1 MVGEFWRRNKYIFLV
16 IILSLA
22 LGWLSHSLYL
32 NYIGQNVL
40 KIPGQESVLTK
51 VSNALTFSS
60 AEVMSPGDH
69 ITEEQIKVYDDEIV
83 LDIENAYWSSFTNT
97 NSMDPTLDV
106 TANGIEIK
114 PQNEDEIHVGDMIS
128 YKTEKGFVIHRVI
141 EIDAD
146 SEGIYYTVK
155 GDNNPFADPVK
166 VRFADVSGILVAV
179 VY

>member
-1 MVGEFWRRNKYIFLV
+1 MVGEFWRRNKYIFAV
-16 IILSLA
+16 IILSVA
-22 LGWLSHSLYL
+22 LGWLSHSIYL
-32 NYIGQNVL
+32 NYGNQNTL

-69 ITEEQIKVYDDEIV
+69 ITEEDILVYENEVV
-83 LDIENAYWSSFTNT
+83 LDIENAYWSSFTDT
-97 NSMDPTLDV
+97 NSMDPILDV

-114 PQNEDEIHVGDMIS
+114 PKSENDIHVGDMIS
-128 YKTEKGFVIHRVI
+128 YNTVNGFVIHRVI
-141 EIDAD
+141 EINTD
-146 SEGIYYTVK
+146 SSGMYYTVK
-155 GDNNPFADPVK
+155 GDNNPYSDFVK